1 MNCVFL
7 VNDLFLRARIVL
19 SRKYRERNL
28 RRFKFAR
35 DMGKAH
41 GLAMTGKGRV
51 KAVVP
56 GASLKKENCKK
67 KKNPDL
73 AKVLFFK

>member
-7 VNDLFLRARIVL
+7 VNDLSLRARIVL

-28 RRFKFAR
+28 RRLKFAR
-35 DMGKAH
+35 DMGKTH
-41 GLAMTGKGRV
+41 RLATMGKGSV

-56 GASLKKENCKK
+56 GASLKKENCRRDTRL
-67 KKNPDL
+67 N
-73 AKVLFFK
+73 